1 MVEKAN
7 DDYIRDGRLFI
18 RSAPREIVADY
29 RQREIIELD
38 RIEQEYSRK

>member
-29 RQREIIELD
+29 R
-38 RIEQEYSRK
+38 